1 MVYVRMLES
10 VQMTSTMLWVFLV
23 DVEVV
28 ADVVVDVEREGGL

>member
-1 MVYVRMLES
+1 MLES

-28 ADVVVDVEREGGL
+28 ANVVVDVEREGGL

>member
-1 MVYVRMLES
+1 MLES